1 MSKDLDA
8 VAKAIRLNILKL
20 AAKAGDEGIA
30 VHIAPSL
37 SIVEILAVI
46 FGKTLR
52 QNDIFI
58 LSKGHGGLAYYAA
71 LKEAGFITD
80 EQLSTF
86 STDGSDFNAHP
97 SKSIENGIISS
108 NGSLGMG
115 LSYACGLA
123 LAAKKR
129 ENDTMVYVLLGDGE
143 LNEGSNW
150 EAIMFAKQQKLGNI
164 VTIVDNNG
172 MQSDGSSSDIIS
184 VDLDSAF
191 VPFGW
196 QSRVCDGHSTDKLT
210 AALAVQKNDIPKVII
225 AKTVKGKG
233 VSFMENNSIWHHNRL
248 SNEQYQNALKE
259 VNCIGL

>member
-1 MSKDLDA
+1 MSKDLDTA
-8 VAKAIRLNILKL
+8 AKALRLDVLKL
-20 AAKAGDEGIA
+20 AANAGAEGNA
-30 VHIAPSL
+30 VHIAPAL

-71 LKEAGFITD
+71 LKEAGLISD
-80 EQLSTF
+80 EQLLTY
-86 STDGSDFNAHP
+86 STDGSDFTAHP
-97 SKSIENGIISS
+97 SKSIENGIVSS

-129 ENDTMVYVLLGDGE
+129 GNDTLVYVLLGDGE

-150 EAIMFAKQQKLGNI
+150 EAIMFARQQKLGNL
-164 VTIVDNNG
+164 VAIVDRNG

-184 VDLDSAF
+184 VDHKSVF
-191 VPFGW
+191 VSFGW
-196 QSRVCDGHSTDKLT
+196 QAQVCDGHSTDELA
-210 AALAVQKNDIPKVII
+210 AALASPENDLPKVII

-233 VSFMENNSIWHHNRL
+233 VSFMENSNIWHHNRL
-248 SNEQYQNALKE
+248 SKEQYQNALRE
-259 VNCIGL
+259 VNCVGV